1 MDLATRGNAA
11 FAFRVYLYVRMYVRV
26 YIYIYFLLLR
36 VHFGIRVCV
45 RESETLE
52 IAETRR
58 TKENRG
64 DVREG
69 PG

>member
-1 MDLATRGNAA
+1 MERGSCDKRKCGARNACIS
-11 FAFRVYLYVRMYVRV
+11 RVRV
-26 YIYIYFLLLR
+26 CIYIYFLLLR
-36 VHFGIRVCV
+36 VYILVCV
-45 RESETLE
+45 YVCESETLE
-52 IAETRR
+52 IAKTRR

>member
-1 MDLATRGNAA
+1 MDLVTSGNAA
-11 FAFRVYLYVRMYVRV
+11 RETRLHFACTYM
-26 YIYIYFLLLR
+26 YIYIFYYYEYVYTL
-36 VHFGIRVCV
+36 VCV
-45 RESETLE
+45 YVCESETLE
-52 IAETRR
+52 IAKTRR

>member
-1 MDLATRGNAA
+1 
-11 FAFRVYLYVRMYVRV
+11 MYVCMYV
-26 YIYIYFLLLR
+26 CIYIYILLLR